1 MLVIPPKS
9 NQSTSKLPHPIEILP
24 PRPYT
29 ETMHFNPTLFAALT
43 LSVLP
48 CLSNPLLGAFPF
60 MAADVSLNV
69 TEYFSKAG

>member
-1 MLVIPPKS
+1 
-9 NQSTSKLPHPIEILP
+9 
-24 PRPYT
+24 
-29 ETMHFNPTLFAALT
+29 MHFNPTLFAALT